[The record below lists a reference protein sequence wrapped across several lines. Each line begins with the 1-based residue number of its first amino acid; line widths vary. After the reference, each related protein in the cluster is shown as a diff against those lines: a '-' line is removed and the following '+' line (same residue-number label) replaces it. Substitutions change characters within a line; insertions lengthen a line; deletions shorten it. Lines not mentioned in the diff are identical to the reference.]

1 MALFRRKKDRPP
13 TADPAFPFLTVE
25 EGAHLRAL
33 VTAAFRQSGVDAQV
47 GPDAA
52 RTPDGATHPL
62 HNLAT
67 VFSAASPDD
76 RAGAV
81 FHHVGSVLRAQQSTS
96 QLRPQSVLDHACLR
110 LMDRAALP
118 AGWDA
123 ELAPYSTTIGAGLRA
138 VLAVDTPDAVMTV
151 PAGVLADTDM
161 AAAWSAAAARLRAVE
176 VDEREVIESPNGPI
190 HRLAG
195 GSHFVASRLLVL
207 EDEIARVGDA
217 RRGVL
222 VTVPDRHRLLFHVI
236 EDIGAV
242 QVVSALAAVARDGY
256 ANAPGPL
263 SPEVF
268 WWYRGA
274 VQQVTATGPDGS
286 TNVLATGAFAEAM
299 NGLPPRAGSAEQTE
313 ADDA

>member
-1 MALFRRKKDRPP
+1 MALFRRKKDRTP
-13 TADPAFPFLTVE
+13 TADPAFPFLTME

-52 RTPDGATHPL
+52 RTPDGAVHPL
-62 HNLAT
+62 RNLAA
-67 VFSAASPDD
+67 VFSSAAPDE

-81 FHHVGSVLRAQQSTS
+81 FHHVGAVLRAQQSASPLT
-96 QLRPQSVLDHACLR
+96 PQTVLDSACLR

-123 ELAPYSTTIGAGLRA
+123 ELAPYSTTIGAGMRA
-138 VLAVDTPDAVMTV
+138 VLAVDTPESVMTV

-161 AAAWSAAAARLRAVE
+161 AAAWSAATARLRAVE
-176 VDEREVIESPNGPI
+176 VEERDVLESPGGPI

-195 GSHFVASRLLVL
+195 GSYFVASRLMVL
-207 EDEIARVGDA
+207 EDEIERVGDA

-222 VTVPDRHRLLFHVI
+222 VAVPDRHRLLFHVI
-236 EDIGAV
+236 EDLGAV
-242 QVVSALAAVARDGY
+242 QAVSALAAVARDGY
-256 ANAPGPL
+256 ASAPGAL

-274 VQQVTATGPDGS
+274 VQQVTATEADGS
-286 TNVLATGAFAEAM
+286 TKVLATGAFAEAM
-299 NGLPPRAGSAEQTE
+299 NGLPPHAGADEATE
-313 ADDA
+313 GDDA